1 MFLLQAL
8 KTTPDGE
15 REAAERRAKMRTL
28 GNIRLIAEL
37 YKQDVVSEKILHAC
51 IQQML
56 GDGKSD
62 PIEDDVEVSC
72 THLPRILESFGSSEA
87 KGCRFI

>member
-1 MFLLQAL
+1 
-8 KTTPDGE
+8 
-15 REAAERRAKMRTL
+15 MRTL

-87 KGCRFI
+87 KGCIYMTL

>member
-1 MFLLQAL
+1 
-8 KTTPDGE
+8 
-15 REAAERRAKMRTL
+15 MRTL

-62 PIEDDVEVSC
+62 PVEDDVEVSG
-72 THLPRILESFGSSEA
+72 TIRPWSGHLQLSVRA
-87 KGCRFI
+87 KGCNSG